1 MILRTE
7 NLTKSFKGRKAVQD
21 LSIEIPDGS
30 VFGFLGPNGSGK
42 STTIRMMTALIKPE
56 VGDVFINEISIRKQ
70 GHRALKQVGS
80 FIERADFYKHLS
92 ARTNLE
98 MLARMDGAS
107 PRKVSEVLKRV
118 GLGQRAE
125 DRIKHYSQGMKQ
137 RLGIAQALLTDPK
150 LLILDEPTNGLDP
163 QGMKEVRDLIKNLQ
177 QEGVTIFLS
186 SHLLDEV
193 EKICTHVALL
203 NEGKLITTGNIEDFL
218 NTAIGTTEIRA
229 LPLDKVKKLLKGLA
243 WIQNCEVRENS
254 LWVAVSSTR
263 IPDILKILIQN
274 NITVEAV
281 IPRTTLESVFL
292 SKIGTGREI

>member
-7 NLTKSFKGRKAVQD
+7 NLTKSFKGRKAVQG

-42 STTIRMMTALIKPE
+42 STTIRMMTALIKPDQ
-56 VGDVFINEISIRKQ
+56 GDVFINEISVRKQ
-70 GHRALKQVGS
+70 HHRALKKVGS

-107 PRKVSEVLKRV
+107 PGKVQEVLSRV
-118 GLGQRAE
+118 GLGKRAE

-163 QGMKEVRDLIKNLQ
+163 QGMKEVRDLIKSLQ

-203 NEGKLITTGNIEDFL
+203 NKGKLLTTGKIKDFL
-218 NTAIGTTEIRA
+218 DSALCTTEIRA
-229 LPLDKVKKLLKGLA
+229 LPLDKAKKVLQGRA
-243 WIQNCEVRENS
+243 WIQNCKVGENA
-254 LWVAVSSTR
+254 LWVAVDSTR
-263 IPDILKILIQN
+263 IPDVLKILIEH
-274 NITVEAV
+274 NIKVEAV
-281 IPRTTLESVFL
+281 IPRTTLETVFL
-292 SKIGTGREI
+292 SKIGPGSEI

>member
-7 NLTKSFKGRKAVQD
+7 NLTKSFKGRKAVHD

-56 VGDVFINEISIRKQ
+56 AGDVFINEISIRKQ
-70 GHRALKQVGS
+70 GHRALKHVGS

-107 PRKVSEVLKRV
+107 PRKVTEVLNKV
-118 GLGQRAE
+118 GLGQRGE

-203 NEGKLITTGNIEDFL
+203 DEGKLITTGKIKDFL

-229 LPLDKVKKLLKGLA
+229 LPLEKAKKLLKGPA
-243 WIQNCEVRENS
+243 WIQNCEIRENA
-254 LWVAVSSTR
+254 LWVTVSSTR

-292 SKIGTGREI
+292 SKIGTGHEI